1 MVYVTPYTAAL
12 QNPFFSGFSQSRSSR
27 GTVISRQNSTIQANA
42 EFSDVSLGTSPDIV
56 IEM

>member
-1 MVYVTPYTAAL
+1 MLLLTQQLCKTR
-12 QNPFFSGFSQSRSSR
+12 SSQDSVSEDHSR